1 LERRGGDGEE
11 GRGRRGGR
19 GGDGEEG
26 RERRGWR
33 GGEGEEGRKR
43 LERER
48 RRLREV
54 EAEEKMEWK
63 RGKGESSSF
72 DLCSKCM

>member
-1 LERRGGDGEE
+1 ME
-11 GRGRRGGR
+11 RRGGR
-19 GGDGEEG
+19 GGEEEIGEER
-26 RERRGWR
+26 RELRG
-33 GGEGEEGRKR
+33 
-43 LERER
+43 
-48 RRLREV
+48 V